1 MENSA
6 KEGNSPVSETDS
18 IAMSIQSTMKHE
30 KFCGKIGG
38 PSPKAK
44 YDLVTDR
51 V

>member
-1 MENSA
+1 MT
-6 KEGNSPVSETDS
+6 VVF
-18 IAMSIQSTMKHE
+18 QSRTEHV
-30 KFCGKIGG
+30 KFGLNIGG